1 MWNLKTAEC
10 TNTFASIGGVSSE
23 QELTVNSVHI
33 IPKNENFVVCNRS
46 NTVSITNPQVCY
58 YEFVLN
64 NWLLIAFHNAYKL
77 NNFNFSL
84 EKKVVESN
92 FKIEYIKK

>member
-64 NWLLIAFHNAYKL
+64 NSLLIIFMMHINLIILTFLLK
-77 NNFNFSL
+77 N
-84 EKKVVESN
+84 KVVE
-92 FKIEYIKK
+92 

>member
-1 MWNLKTAEC
+1 MLCTLMSTNKKQMWNLKTAEC

-58 YEFVLN
+58 YAIVVIILN
-64 NWLLIAFHNAYKL
+64 HCK
-77 NNFNFSL
+77 
-84 EKKVVESN
+84 
-92 FKIEYIKK
+92 